1 VFFCISASS
10 YVYLFIR
17 IGILL
22 KTKEVMSKLTRSY
35 KMDLLIERYLKGEM
49 ESDEESRFLLQLQ
62 TDNELRK
69 RAYLTAMIIASG
81 NLQKAIKCS

>member
-1 VFFCISASS
+1 
-10 YVYLFIR
+10 
-17 IGILL
+17 
-22 KTKEVMSKLTRSY
+22 MSKLTRSY
-35 KMDLLIERYLKGEM
+35 KMDLLIDRYLKGEM

-69 RAYLTAMIIASG
+69 RAYLTAMITASG

>member
-1 VFFCISASS
+1 
-10 YVYLFIR
+10 
-17 IGILL
+17 LL

-35 KMDLLIERYLKGEM
+35 KMDLLIDRYLKGEM

-81 NLQKAIKCS
+81 NQQKAIKCS

>member
-1 VFFCISASS
+1 
-10 YVYLFIR
+10 
-17 IGILL
+17 
-22 KTKEVMSKLTRSY
+22 MSKLTRKY
-35 KMDLLIERYLKGEM
+35 KMDLLIDRYLKGEM

>member
-1 VFFCISASS
+1 M
-10 YVYLFIR
+10 
-17 IGILL
+17 L

-35 KMDLLIERYLKGEM
+35 KMDLLIDRYLKGEM

-69 RAYLTAMIIASG
+69 RACLTAMIIASG

>member
-1 VFFCISASS
+1 M
-10 YVYLFIR
+10 
-17 IGILL
+17 L

-69 RAYLTAMIIASG
+69 RSYLTAMIIASG

>member
-1 VFFCISASS
+1 M
-10 YVYLFIR
+10 
-17 IGILL
+17 L
-22 KTKEVMSKLTRSY
+22 KTKEVMSKLTRNY
-35 KMDLLIERYLKGEM
+35 KMDLLIDRYLKGEM

>member
-1 VFFCISASS
+1 M
-10 YVYLFIR
+10 
-17 IGILL
+17 L

-62 TDNELRK
+62 TDIELRK

-81 NLQKAIKCS
+81 NLQKSIK

>member
-1 VFFCISASS
+1 
-10 YVYLFIR
+10 
-17 IGILL
+17 
-22 KTKEVMSKLTRSY
+22 MSKLTRSY
-35 KMDLLIERYLKGEM
+35 KMDLLIDRYLKGEM

-69 RAYLTAMIIASG
+69 RAYLTAMIIASR

>member
-1 VFFCISASS
+1 
-10 YVYLFIR
+10 
-17 IGILL
+17 
-22 KTKEVMSKLTRSY
+22 MSKLTRSY
-35 KMDLLIERYLKGEM
+35 KMDLLIDCYLKGEM

>member
-1 VFFCISASS
+1 
-10 YVYLFIR
+10 
-17 IGILL
+17 
-22 KTKEVMSKLTRSY
+22 MSKLTRSY
-35 KMDLLIERYLKGEM
+35 KMDLLIDRYLKGEM

-81 NLQKAIKCS
+81 NLHEPFDCDQ

>member
-1 VFFCISASS
+1 
-10 YVYLFIR
+10 
-17 IGILL
+17 
-22 KTKEVMSKLTRSY
+22 MSKLTRSY
-35 KMDLLIERYLKGEM
+35 KMDLLIDRYLKGEM

-69 RAYLTAMIIASG
+69 RAYLTPMIIASG

>member
-1 VFFCISASS
+1 MPICGDCENSVLSE
-10 YVYLFIR
+10 
-17 IGILL
+17 L

-35 KMDLLIERYLKGEM
+35 KMDLLIDRYLKGEM

>member
-1 VFFCISASS
+1 MYFCFFIC
-10 YVYLFIR
+10 LPFIR

-22 KTKEVMSKLTRSY
+22 KTKEDMSKLTRSY
-35 KMDLLIERYLKGEM
+35 KMDLLIDRYLKGEM

-81 NLQKAIKCS
+81 NQQKTIKCS

>member
-1 VFFCISASS
+1 M
-10 YVYLFIR
+10 L
-17 IGILL
+17 
-22 KTKEVMSKLTRSY
+22 KLTRSY
-35 KMDLLIERYLKGEM
+35 KMDLLIDRYLKGEM

-69 RAYLTAMIIASG
+69 RAYLTAMIITSG